1 MKVRYTRRA
10 FNDRE
15 AIYDFLEE
23 RSPNGAINV
32 QRAILNT
39 IHALRSYPRL
49 GQRTEFADVYEL
61 TVPRYAYKVY
71 YRLEGDEV
79 WILHIRD
86 ARRRPLEGRDLP

>member
-23 RSPNGAINV
+23 RSPNGATNV

-39 IHALRSYPRL
+39 IHVLETYPRL
-49 GQRTEFADVYEL
+49 GQRTEL
-61 TVPRYAYKVY
+61 RTCTS
-71 YRLEGDEV
+71 
-79 WILHIRD
+79 
-86 ARRRPLEGRDLP
+86 

>member
-23 RSPNGAINV
+23 RSPNGATNV
-32 QRAILNT
+32 QHAILDA
-39 IHALRSYPRL
+39 IHALTSYPRL

-61 TVPRYAYKVY
+61 TVPRYPYKVY
-71 YRLEGDEV
+71 YRVEGDEV

-86 ARRRPLEGRDLP
+86 ARRRPLRE